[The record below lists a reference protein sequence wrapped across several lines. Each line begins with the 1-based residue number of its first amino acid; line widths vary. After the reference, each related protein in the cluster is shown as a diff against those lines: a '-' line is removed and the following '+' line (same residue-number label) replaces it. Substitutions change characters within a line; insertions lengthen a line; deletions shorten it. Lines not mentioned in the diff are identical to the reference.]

1 MSDMSFEQICKPSAV
16 SLQSLFSYK
25 AVRWIQIS
33 LHFKIPPP
41 NNVHYSA
48 TKLTTTVKFLEFDSF
63 VFHWQLFSLEGKHH
77 YWPLACFFNLNGWS
91 ERCNTFGHLI
101 VQMDAA
107 WGYFSPFPHEWACQ
121 FILASGVYITEVN
134 DNYDNKC
141 ILFSQLLLFIFSIFL
156 LFYGLYYVISLICI
170 IQVDFLTTY
179 NFSVVYYLY
188 FSASDVWISS
198 WDYCCSIETV

>member
-1 MSDMSFEQICKPSAV
+1 MNKYANH
-16 SLQSLFSYK
+16 LQY
-25 AVRWIQIS
+25 
-33 LHFKIPPP
+33 
-41 NNVHYSA
+41 HYSLYFL
-48 TKLTTTVKFLEFDSF
+48 TKQWDEFKFHFTLKFLPRIISTILQQNSQPLWSF
-63 VFHWQLFSLEGKHH
+63 WSLTHLFFTGSFFSLEGKHH

-134 DNYDNKC
+134 DTYDNKC

-170 IQVDFLTTY
+170 IQVDFWLLTTFLLFIIY
-179 NFSVVYYLY
+179 ILVPVMCGYQ
-188 FSASDVWISS
+188 VEI
-198 WDYCCSIETV
+198 TVAV